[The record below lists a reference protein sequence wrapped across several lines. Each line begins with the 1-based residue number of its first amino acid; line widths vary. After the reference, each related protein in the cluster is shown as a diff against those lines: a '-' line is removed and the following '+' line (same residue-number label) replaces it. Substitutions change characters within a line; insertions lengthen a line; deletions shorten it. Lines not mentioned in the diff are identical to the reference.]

1 MKTQF
6 FNFGGGLLT
15 GALVVVLFS
24 STMKRNS
31 PEAQVATIDRPGDIE
46 YVEVPLAEFYK
57 DVARYNFKHA
67 KEIEPTMGHTENQ
80 PSRMFLYS
88 VDVLEDFILLVKKYG
103 RQARI
108 KHEDLG
114 IRFYYGV
121 YPRGQRIKGQ
131 DYSSLHTIFMV
142 PNRWSEKEQKFID
155 IDIRQLALALRS
167 GGDREYKRNEEAF
180 IERHYL
186 QNIYEADSLAKTFM
200 LDASAIE
207 YTGKDPI
214 YNKAAF
220 FPSALRVERVVIN
233 QGQLCPPN
241 CPRLS
246 MLDDIDAIYPVDPGW

>member
-24 STMKRNS
+24 STMKRNV
-31 PEAQVATIDRPGDIE
+31 PDARAAIIDRPGDIE
-46 YVEVPLAEFYK
+46 YVEVPLSEFFK

-67 KEIEPTMGHTENQ
+67 KKVEPTMGHTENK

-88 VDVLEDFILLVKKYG
+88 VDVLEDFIVLVKKLG
-103 RQARI
+103 RQAGI
-108 KHEDLG
+108 KSEDLG

-155 IDIRQLALALRS
+155 IDIRQLSIAARS
-167 GGDREYKRNEEAF
+167 NARAYKQDKEAF
-180 IERHYL
+180 IEQYYL
-186 QNIYEADSLAKTFM
+186 QKIYNADTTASSFM

-207 YTGKDPI
+207 YSGKEPI

-220 FPSALRVERVVIN
+220 FPSSLRVERVVIN

-241 CPRLS
+241 CPTLS
-246 MLDDIDAIYPVDPGW
+246 LLDEIDAIHSTDIGW